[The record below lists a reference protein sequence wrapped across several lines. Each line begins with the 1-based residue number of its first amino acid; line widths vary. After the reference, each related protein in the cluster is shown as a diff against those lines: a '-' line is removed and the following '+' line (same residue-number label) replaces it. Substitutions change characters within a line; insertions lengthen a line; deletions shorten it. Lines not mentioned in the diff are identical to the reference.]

1 MSEKMFVKIFDSKIQ
16 NFYEIFHELSGIF
29 LFQDIVQPV
38 ATGTAQ
44 GRFNP
49 IESRKPS
56 NLTPMKLGCPIRL
69 FDR

>member
-1 MSEKMFVKIFDSKIQ
+1 MQFSM
-16 NFYEIFHELSGIF
+16 NFLEYI

-56 NLTPMKLGCPIRL
+56 NLTPMKLGCPICVVYNRET
-69 FDR
+69 RQTP